1 LENYRIFK
9 ISNTTEKPAKTPLRV
24 LSELNYV
31 KAAFLKEPGKKQCRL
46 VWLLTF
52 SKAIHFKSQT
62 KHSLNLSNVLIRV

>member
-31 KAAFLKEPGKKQCRL
+31 KAAFLKEPEKKQCRL
-46 VWLLTF
+46 V
-52 SKAIHFKSQT
+52 
-62 KHSLNLSNVLIRV
+62 